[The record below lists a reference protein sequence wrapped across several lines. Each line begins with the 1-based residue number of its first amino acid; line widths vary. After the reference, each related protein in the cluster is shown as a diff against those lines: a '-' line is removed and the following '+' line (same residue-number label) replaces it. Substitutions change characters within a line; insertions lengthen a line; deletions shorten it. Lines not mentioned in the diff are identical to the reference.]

1 VVPYRAR
8 PVKAYAER
16 AGRKDLPGSINP
28 DCRSGWYEIRGDAS
42 GTLQRLSFLGPRGA
56 RKSGLLDMAITYVLS
71 RMTIEVAEYETADG
85 TSSFRE
91 WFLGISA
98 NAKEAVLA
106 GLDRMQLGN
115 LGDTRSVGGGVLER
129 RIHSGPGYR
138 I

>member
-1 VVPYRAR
+1 
-8 PVKAYAER
+8 
-16 AGRKDLPGSINP
+16 
-28 DCRSGWYEIRGDAS
+28 
-42 GTLQRLSFLGPRGA
+42 
-56 RKSGLLDMAITYVLS
+56 
-71 RMTIEVAEYETADG
+71 MTIEVAEYETADG
-85 TSSFRE
+85 TSPFRE

-138 I
+138 IYFGRDGDRLILLLGGSTKRRQQRAIRQAQERWQDYKRRKRKRE